1 MHHHRRRMS
10 SYNPRERPLRGDKT
24 LNAIVRCGQ
33 AVHLSIERFVTLGE
47 AMADDNAEI
56 KVDMYEACRDA
67 RAAGSMIEHLCEVQ
81 HDDGGQLRP
90 YADKHHLARAAR
102 ALLSAVTRILLLAD
116 TVVVK
121 QLLNTKDRVSI
132 SLNRLE
138 NVANF
143 TEFVKAFSQFGTEMV
158 EMANLM
164 NRSQNDVN
172 NERRRAQMAAARQV
186 LERST
191 VLLLTAS
198 KACLRHPDCDSARE
212 NRDTVFL
219 QMRRSMDV
227 IHHVIKEGVIPELAG
242 TTSNGEPR
250 RNHGAHR
257 RSRAHHYNHT
267 GPHRAEEMEPCLTV
281 CNAIKKFEDHVEIT
295 RMTMVSPAYRSLLTS
310 ALESVVERSQDF
322 TDSAYTSHEHRERIL
337 LLCDRLKMELHQLL
351 RVGMQLEQI
360 GQVSPNEEMEAAIH
374 ETLRAARD
382 LKLEL
387 QTTALEQAEELLKY
401 MDKSTL
407 LNRLKHASITGDHPR
422 LEEFSER
429 FSEQSDHLQ
438 EVCKLLHH
446 VASAESVQVLS
457 KNTEACLQVYGPQVL
472 SACHTLFLHPSSKV
486 VRENVEVFMDVW
498 KALDQ
503 DVTALA
509 QEVAELCRNSTAKP
523 EKAANTNYTTNP
535 PADFNRQQ
543 TSHQSPSNPNNHPT
557 VPKSIV
563 TTNQLAVPGQPTKLD
578 AESNIA
584 KLGLEMKQLTS
595 EMDAETDKWPTAD
608 NDIVRRAKTMSTMA
622 FSMYQFTRGEGD
634 LKTTQDLFTQ
644 AEFFAE
650 EANRF
655 YKVVRHF
662 SYQVPGGTH
671 KKEML
676 ENLDRVPTFVQQLQ
690 FTVKNT
696 TVGKA
701 ATFTKVDNVIKETKN
716 LMNAISKVV
725 TTCLVCATKYNL
737 DFGSASD
744 RSRLMSPYNR
754 GDGGGEEYGEGM
766 PGKGLQS
773 SSDPN
778 I

>member
-1 MHHHRRRMS
+1 MTI
-10 SYNPRERPLRGDKT
+10 PT
-24 LNAIVRCGQ
+24 LFIVM
-33 AVHLSIERFVTLGE
+33 L
-47 AMADDNAEI
+47 
-56 KVDMYEACRDA
+56 
-67 RAAGSMIEHLCEVQ
+67 GSMIEHLCEVQ

-102 ALLSAVTRILLLAD
+102 ALLSSVTRVLLLAD

-121 QLLNTKDRVSI
+121 QLLSKDRVSI

-164 NRSQNDVN
+164 SRCQNDIN

-191 VLLLTAS
+191 ALLLTAS
-198 KACLRHPDCDSARE
+198 KACLRHPDCDTARE

-227 IHHVIKEGVIPELAG
+227 IHFVVKEGVIPELAG
-242 TTSNGEPR
+242 TTNNGEPR
-250 RNHGAHR
+250 RNHGIHR

-267 GPHRAEEMEPCLTV
+267 RGEEMEQCLTV
-281 CNAIKKFEDHVEIT
+281 CNAIKKFEDHVE
-295 RMTMVSPAYRSLLTS
+295 MTMMTMAGPGYRGLLTS
-310 ALESVVERSQDF
+310 ALDSVVERCQDF
-322 TDSAYTSHEHRERIL
+322 TDSAYTSHEHRERII

-351 RVGMQLEQI
+351 RVGVQLEQI
-360 GQVSPNEEMEAAIH
+360 GQISPNEEMEAAVH

-382 LKLEL
+382 LKLQL
-387 QTTALEQAEELLKY
+387 QNTALEQAEDLLKY
-401 MDKSTL
+401 VDKSTL
-407 LNRLKHASITGDHPR
+407 LNRLKHASMTGDHPR
-422 LEEFSER
+422 LEEISER

-438 EVCKLLHH
+438 ER
-446 VASAESVQVLS
+446 VL
-457 KNTEACLQVYGPQVL
+457 KYLKVL

-486 VRENVEVFMDVW
+486 ARENVEVFMDVW

-509 QEVAELCRNSTAKP
+509 QEVSELCRNAATLPTKP
-523 EKAANTNYTTNP
+523 DKMTVTNYTSNP
-535 PADFNRQQ
+535 SNEFNRQSLQ
-543 TSHQSPSNPNNHPT
+543 PASNSNNHSAA
-557 VPKSIV
+557 PKSIV
-563 TTNQLAVPGQPTKLD
+563 TTNQLTVPDQQPTKLD
-578 AESNIA
+578 AEEQSNIA

-622 FSMYQFTRGEGD
+622 FSMYQFTRGEGE

-754 GDGGGEEYGEGM
+754 GEGGGEDYGDGGL
-766 PGKGLQS
+766 PPKGLQS

>member
-1 MHHHRRRMS
+1 MLKFTSTWELVS
-10 SYNPRERPLRGDKT
+10 SYGPRERPLRADKA
-24 LNAIVRCGQ
+24 LSSIVRCGQ

-47 AMADDNAEI
+47 ALADDNSEI

-67 RAAGSMIEHLCEVQ
+67 RAAGSMLAHLCEVQ
-81 HDDGGQLRP
+81 HDEGGQLRP

-102 ALLSAVTRILLLAD
+102 ALLSAVTRVLLLAD

-164 NRSQNDVN
+164 SRSQNDQN
-172 NERRRAQMAAARQV
+172 NERRRAQMAGARTV
-186 LERST
+186 LDRST

-198 KACLRHPDCDSARE
+198 KACLRHPDCDTARE
-212 NRDTVFL
+212 NRDSVFL

-227 IHHVIKEGVIPELAG
+227 IHGVVKEGVIPDLA
-242 TTSNGEPR
+242 SNGSER
-250 RNHGAHR
+250 SRNHYSYRHGR
-257 RSRAHHYNHT
+257 QSRLHNRQHNQ
-267 GPHRAEEMEPCLTV
+267 GDDSNEPCLTV
-281 CNAIKKFEDHVEIT
+281 CNAIKKFEEHVEMT
-295 RMTMVSPAYRSLLTS
+295 RLSPCGSAYRG
-310 ALESVVERSQDF
+310 ALVSSVEQVVERSQDF

-337 LLCDRLKMELHQLL
+337 LLGDRLRMELHKLL
-351 RVGMQLEQI
+351 RVGAQLEQI
-360 GQVSPNEEMEAAIH
+360 GQFSPTEEMEAAIH

-382 LKLEL
+382 LKLQL
-387 QTTALEQAEELLKY
+387 QNTALEQAEELLKY

-407 LNRLKHASITGDHPR
+407 LNRLKHASMTGDHPR

-457 KNTEACLQVYGPQVL
+457 KNTEICLQVYGPQVL

-486 VRENVEVFMDVW
+486 ARENVEVFMDVW
-498 KALDQ
+498 KALDH

-509 QEVAELCRNSTAKP
+509 QEVAELCRPNP
-523 EKAANTNYTTNP
+523 NAN
-535 PADFNRQQ
+535 PAQDPHFNGPQA
-543 TSHQSPSNPNNHPT
+543 PSNPNNQSA

-563 TTNQLAVPGQPTKLD
+563 VANNLVVPGAIPTILD
-578 AESNIA
+578 AEEQSTIA
-584 KLGLEMKQLTS
+584 QLGLEMKQLTS
-595 EMDAETDKWPTAD
+595 EMEAETDKWPTAD
-608 NDIVRRAKTMSTMA
+608 NDIVRRAKTMSAMA
-622 FSMYQFTRGEGD
+622 TSMYHFTRGEGE

-662 SYQVPGGTH
+662 SYQVPGGTQ

-725 TTCLVCATKYNL
+725 TTCLVCATKFNL
-737 DFGSASD
+737 EFGSD
-744 RSRLMSPYNR
+744 RSQLMSPYR
-754 GDGGGEEYGEGM
+754 QGGGGEGGDGGDYGDL
-766 PGKGLQS
+766 PQKGLQS

>member
-1 MHHHRRRMS
+1 MTSLNVSQKERNRQFCKMS
-10 SYNPRERPLRGDKT
+10 SYTPRERSVRGGGGDKH

-47 AMADDNAEI
+47 ALADDNAEI

-67 RAAGSMIEHLCEVQ
+67 RAAGSMLEHLCEVQ

-102 ALLSAVTRILLLAD
+102 ALLSSVTRVLLLAD

-121 QLLNTKDRVSI
+121 QLLANKERVSI

-158 EMANLM
+158 EMASLM
-164 NRSQNDVN
+164 SRGQNDVN

-198 KACLRHPDCDSARE
+198 KACLRHPDCDTARE

-227 IHHVIKEGVIPELAG
+227 IHYVIKEGVIPELAG
-242 TTSNGEPR
+242 TTSNGEP
-250 RNHGAHR
+250 HHYQR
-257 RSRAHHYNHT
+257 RSLRHRSSRSHNHNGRAD
-267 GPHRAEEMEPCLTV
+267 EMEQCLTV
-281 CNAIKKFEDHVEIT
+281 CNAIRKFEDHVEMCRVT
-295 RMTMVSPAYRSLLTS
+295 HASPSGLLSS
-310 ALESVVERSQDF
+310 ALDSVVERSQDF

-337 LLCDRLKMELHQLL
+337 RLCDRLRMELHQLL
-351 RVGMQLEQI
+351 RVGTQLEQL
-360 GQVSPNEEMEAAIH
+360 GQASPTEEMEAAIH
-374 ETLRAARD
+374 ETLRAAKD
-382 LKLEL
+382 LKLQL
-387 QTTALEQAEELLKY
+387 QTTALEQAEDLLKY
-401 MDKSTL
+401 IDKSTL
-407 LNRLKHASITGDHPR
+407 LNRLKHASITGDHAR

-486 VRENVEVFMDVW
+486 ARENVEVFMDVW

-503 DVTALA
+503 DVTALSA
-509 QEVAELCRNSTAKP
+509 EVTELCRNAGKA
-523 EKAANTNYTTNP
+523 EK
-535 PADFNRQQ
+535 
-543 TSHQSPSNPNNHPT
+543 TSYPVSNPIA
-557 VPKSIV
+557 VDV
-563 TTNQLAVPGQPTKLD
+563 TEQ
-578 AESNIA
+578 SNIA

-608 NDIVRRAKTMSTMA
+608 NDIVRRAKTMSQMA
-622 FSMYQFTRGEGD
+622 FSMYQFTRGEGE

-662 SYQVPGGTH
+662 SYQVPGGTN

-725 TTCLVCATKYNL
+725 TTCLDCAIKYNL

-744 RSRLMSPYNR
+744 RSRLMSPYSR
-754 GDGGGEEYGEGM
+754 GGEGGGEDYGDGGLA
-766 PGKGLQS
+766 PKGLQS

>member
-1 MHHHRRRMS
+1 M
-10 SYNPRERPLRGDKT
+10 
-24 LNAIVRCGQ
+24 V
-33 AVHLSIERFVTLGE
+33 
-47 AMADDNAEI
+47 
-56 KVDMYEACRDA
+56 
-67 RAAGSMIEHLCEVQ
+67 AG
-81 HDDGGQLRP
+81 
-90 YADKHHLARAAR
+90 
-102 ALLSAVTRILLLAD
+102 
-116 TVVVK
+116 
-121 QLLNTKDRVSI
+121 
-132 SLNRLE
+132 
-138 NVANF
+138 
-143 TEFVKAFSQFGTEMV
+143 
-158 EMANLM
+158 
-164 NRSQNDVN
+164 
-172 NERRRAQMAAARQV
+172 
-186 LERST
+186 
-191 VLLLTAS
+191 
-198 KACLRHPDCDSARE
+198 
-212 NRDTVFL
+212 
-219 QMRRSMDV
+219 
-227 IHHVIKEGVIPELAG
+227 
-242 TTSNGEPR
+242 
-250 RNHGAHR
+250 
-257 RSRAHHYNHT
+257 
-267 GPHRAEEMEPCLTV
+267 
-281 CNAIKKFEDHVEIT
+281 
-295 RMTMVSPAYRSLLTS
+295 
-310 ALESVVERSQDF
+310 
-322 TDSAYTSHEHRERIL
+322 
-337 LLCDRLKMELHQLL
+337 
-351 RVGMQLEQI
+351 
-360 GQVSPNEEMEAAIH
+360 
-374 ETLRAARD
+374 
-382 LKLEL
+382 L

-401 MDKSTL
+401 MDKLTL

-509 QEVAELCRNSTAKP
+509 QEVAELCRSSSSNPGKT
-523 EKAANTNYTTNP
+523 EKAPNTNYSANP
-535 PADFNRQQ
+535 ATAADFSRQQ
-543 TSHQSPSNPNNHPT
+543 QSHPSPSNPNNHPA

-563 TTNQLAVPGQPTKLD
+563 TANQLAVPGQPTTLD
-578 AESNIA
+578 AENDSPKSRLKLSNFLFCQRHSESFTEILHIWVSQFLECRRCVA
-584 KLGLEMKQLTS
+584 TFSNGTVKHSQTGPRDEAADVRDGRRDRQVADSGQRHCPQSQIDVDNGL
-595 EMDAETDKWPTAD
+595 
-608 NDIVRRAKTMSTMA
+608 
-622 FSMYQFTRGEGD
+622 FH
-634 LKTTQDLFTQ
+634 DLFTQ

-650 EANRF
+650 EANKF

-744 RSRLMSPYNR
+744 RSRLISPYR
-754 GDGGGEEYGEGM
+754 SGEGSDEYGEGGV

>member
-1 MHHHRRRMS
+1 
-10 SYNPRERPLRGDKT
+10 
-24 LNAIVRCGQ
+24 
-33 AVHLSIERFVTLGE
+33 
-47 AMADDNAEI
+47 
-56 KVDMYEACRDA
+56 
-67 RAAGSMIEHLCEVQ
+67 
-81 HDDGGQLRP
+81 
-90 YADKHHLARAAR
+90 
-102 ALLSAVTRILLLAD
+102 
-116 TVVVK
+116 
-121 QLLNTKDRVSI
+121 
-132 SLNRLE
+132 
-138 NVANF
+138 
-143 TEFVKAFSQFGTEMV
+143 
-158 EMANLM
+158 
-164 NRSQNDVN
+164 
-172 NERRRAQMAAARQV
+172 MAAARQV

-198 KACLRHPDCDSARE
+198 KACLRHPDCDTARE

-227 IHHVIKEGVIPELAG
+227 IHYVVKEGVIPELAG

-250 RNHGAHR
+250 RNHGGLR
-257 RSRAHHYNHT
+257 RST
-267 GPHRAEEMEPCLTV
+267 GSHRADEMEQCLTV
-281 CNAIKKFEDHVEIT
+281 CNAIKKFEDHVEMT
-295 RMTMVSPAYRSLLTS
+295 RMTMLSPAYRGLLTS
-310 ALESVVERSQDF
+310 ALESVIERSQDF
-322 TDSAYTSHEHRERIL
+322 TDSAYTSHEHRERII

-351 RVGMQLEQI
+351 RVGLQLEQI
-360 GQVSPNEEMEAAIH
+360 GQISPNEEMESAIH

-382 LKLEL
+382 LKLQL

-401 MDKSTL
+401 MDKLTL

-422 LEEFSER
+422 LEEISER

-486 VRENVEVFMDVW
+486 ARENVEVFMDVW

-509 QEVAELCRNSTAKP
+509 QEVAELCRNSNNTTGKS
-523 EKAANTNYTTNP
+523 EKAGSTNYVTNP
-535 PADFNRQQ
+535 SSELNRQPQ
-543 TSHQSPSNPNNHPT
+543 SRHSPSNPNNHNT
-557 VPKSIV
+557 IPKSIV
-563 TTNQLAVPGQPTKLD
+563 TANQLPAPGLPTKLD
-578 AESNIA
+578 AEEQSNIA

-608 NDIVRRAKTMSTMA
+608 NDIVRRAKTMSQMA
-622 FSMYQFTRGEGD
+622 FSMYQFTRGEGE

-662 SYQVPGGTH
+662 SYQVPGGSN

-754 GDGGGEEYGEGM
+754 GEGAGEEYGDGAGGM
-766 PGKGLQS
+766 PPKGIQS